1 MRFSKYEFNIKLLSG
16 IILFIYIYIKFSFV
30 GGAHEMFDGSS
41 KDMVGVLRASKL
53 IFKNLFL
60 FKILDRFY
68 IQVIIRV
75 TLQNYAAQ

>member
-1 MRFSKYEFNIKLLSG
+1 M
-16 IILFIYIYIKFSFV
+16 

>member
-1 MRFSKYEFNIKLLSG
+1 MRFSKYEFNNIILSG
-16 IILFIYIYIKFSFV
+16 IILFSFV